1 MPEARFRAHMR
12 WLRDNR
18 YPVLPLDD
26 AVVAL
31 RSGQLDRPTVAITF
45 DDGFRNNVS
54 VALPV
59 LEEFGLPATI
69 YLTTGLIG
77 TRSTT
82 WAGRVTH
89 ALRSTSRARLEF
101 AGQDFEFTDLGERVQ
116 VNRALQRLVKAQAPD
131 CPQHAV
137 AEIERRLG
145 VEVDPDV
152 AGDVDFEMLQP
163 EDLVHARKTGLVEF
177 GAHSASHPILSSLDD
192 AQLESEVN
200 GSVRTVAELTQRTC
214 RSFAFP
220 NGQPLDYDD
229 RSLDLLRNADVRTAV
244 TTTQQENRAGAD
256 PLRLSRWVLGG
267 HVGLPRL
274 QATLLGLHPARL
286 RSRLRDALP
295 AWR

>member
-1 MPEARFRAHMR
+1 MPEARFRSHMR
-12 WLRDNR
+12 WLRDSR
-18 YPVLPLDD
+18 YAVLPLND
-26 AVVAL
+26 AVEAL

-82 WAGRVTH
+82 WAGRITH
-89 ALRSTSRARLEF
+89 ALRSTPRVRLEY
-101 AGQDFEFTDLGERVQ
+101 AGQAFEFKTLGERTE
-116 VNRALQRLVKAQAPD
+116 VNRALQILVKAQAPD
-131 CPQHAV
+131 RPQRAV
-137 AEIERRLG
+137 TEIERRLD

-152 AGDVDFEMLQP
+152 TDDVDFEMLQP
-163 EDLVHARKTGLVEF
+163 VDLVLAGKTGLVEF

-192 AQLESEVN
+192 AQLASEVT
-200 GSVRTVAELTQRTC
+200 GSVRTVAELTRGTC

-220 NGQPLDYDD
+220 NGQPFDYDA
-229 RSLDLLRNADVRTAV
+229 RAIGLLRNTDVRTAV

-274 QATLLGLHPARL
+274 KATLFGLHPARL
-286 RSRLRDALP
+286 HSWLRGVP
-295 AWR
+295 QAW